1 MATLQGT
8 ETEDGEE
15 ILSNGGP
22 GQRTLCL
29 IGNASEYTSHTRRTN
44 ILEAINPSW
53 SSCAAEK
60 FSGAKDSIFGEAFQA
75 DLTERVEKDTALAKA
90 VSITR
95 KSKRR
100 NATTS
105 LPQEATQEMT
115 AFFLLLGASCQV
127 LRQAGQECHSV
138 QLVLSHMQGRNRPE
152 EVLAVYQRGL
162 EIPEPVPRTKIPPK
176 PSNSAEGKTPP
187 GEVLRLL
194 QSLPQSEFG
203 SLGMYTGA
211 DLPVGGGLSHY
222 YENWHQVSRGPWVLE
237 TVQGYRLELHSQPPK
252 NLPIF
257 PFGQQQSEGL
267 TRAMRELVDKGVI
280 QPVWNQRGGFFQLHV
295 CDSQG
300 KGLIVS
306 SDQSRSANTY
316 LVPHHF
322 KMEGIRVVKSLI
334 QKGNWIG
341 KLDLKDDF
349 LSVPIHSTHRRYPFQ
364 WEEQAGNFR
373 PCHSV

>member
-1 MATLQGT
+1 MKECNHFFTPR
-8 ETEDGEE
+8 
-15 ILSNGGP
+15 SNP
-22 GQRTLCL
+22 RDD
-29 IGNASEYTSHTRRTN
+29 R
-44 ILEAINPSW
+44 
-53 SSCAAEK
+53 
-60 FSGAKDSIFGEAFQA
+60 F
-75 DLTERVEKDTALAKA
+75 
-90 VSITR
+90 
-95 KSKRR
+95 
-100 NATTS
+100 
-105 LPQEATQEMT
+105 
-115 AFFLLLGASCQV
+115 FFLLLGASCQV

-194 QSLPQSEFG
+194 QSLPQSQLG

-211 DLPVGGGLSHY
+211 DLLVGGSLSHY

-280 QPVWNQRGGFFQLHV
+280 QPVWNQRGGFFSPMFV
-295 CDSQG
+295 IPKG
-300 KGLIVS
+300 KG
-306 SDQSRSANTY
+306 
-316 LVPHHF
+316 
-322 KMEGIRVVKSLI
+322 
-334 QKGNWIG
+334 
-341 KLDLKDDF
+341 
-349 LSVPIHSTHRRYPFQ
+349 
-364 WEEQAGNFR
+364 
-373 PCHSV
+373 